1 MKKLSIM
8 LFCVLICVALLLG
21 CAAPKYNYMPTTR
34 HISEPPLNTI
44 TVAQVGE
51 EMVRQGVVTEHDAI
65 HVTAPV
71 KVGAFSAY
79 TIMPGYFKKIGEDE
93 ESGYYM
99 PYVGGDSGSVDKNP
113 FSDPWK
119 SIEAS
124 NDVKTIGIITAFN
137 VHVMVEAIGVRRVKK
152 SFVADDSFQQTLIYS
167 GKVGNKIRLGYREF
181 SSNIA
186 RPAYNNDVEYD
197 LNESNT
203 VGYKGS
209 RILVL
214 EATNQII
221 KYKLLQNFKKV
232 D

>member
-1 MKKLSIM
+1 MKTNQFGL
-8 LFCVLICVALLLG
+8 LFVLICVGLLSG
-21 CAAPKYNYMPTTR
+21 CAGLNYNYIPKTR

-44 TVAQVGE
+44 TVVQVGE
-51 EMVRQGVVTEHDAI
+51 EMVRQGIVTEHDFI
-65 HVTAPV
+65 HVTAPLT
-71 KVGAFSAY
+71 VGLFSAY

-93 ESGYYM
+93 ESDYYM
-99 PYVGGDSGSVDKNP
+99 PYEGSDSGSVSKNP
-113 FSDPWK
+113 LTDRWK
-119 SIEAS
+119 AIEAS
-124 NDVKTIGIITAFN
+124 KDEKKIGIITVYN
-137 VHVMVEAIGVRRVKK
+137 SHLTMEAIGVKRVKK
-152 SFVADDSFQQTLIYS
+152 SFATDDSFQQTLIYS

-181 SSNIA
+181 SSNMA

-203 VGYKGS
+203 VGYKGA
-209 RILVL
+209 RIWVL